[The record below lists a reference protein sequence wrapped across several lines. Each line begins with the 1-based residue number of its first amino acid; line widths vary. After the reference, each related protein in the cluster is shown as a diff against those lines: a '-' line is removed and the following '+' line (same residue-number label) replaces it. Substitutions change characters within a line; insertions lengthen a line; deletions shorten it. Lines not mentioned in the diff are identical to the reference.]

1 MTGAV
6 EVGGASVHVE
16 CWGQGRPALLLHGVP
31 DSGLLWEP
39 VLERLPAGWQAIVPD
54 LPGFH
59 RSGLPSDFRYELK
72 GYADWVRGL
81 LDALEIEDPVL
92 LVLHDWGGIFGHAFA
107 CAHPARV
114 AGILAMSYPF
124 THLYRWHAWAR
135 VWRTLGLGELA
146 MAFMNRSLL
155 EWELRRGSPRM
166 DRDHVEATW
175 RALEGRRDVRRHVLR
190 LYRAMDPDRFVPWA
204 TRALALNKPLQAV
217 WGADDPYVPSWV
229 ASHMGADRVERLPG
243 VGHWVPVEAPG
254 AVVAAWSRLGVE
266 LRS

>member
-1 MTGAV
+1 M
-6 EVGGASVHVE
+6 
-16 CWGQGRPALLLHGVP
+16 P

-81 LDALEIEDPVL
+81 LDALEIEAPVL